1 MKKILIY
8 ILPLCLSLFSCEEFL
23 TNKDKDK
30 VIPNKAQHFKEL
42 VNGELIKGFSSHN
55 FLPLVNT
62 MSDDVTSFYN
72 SSTSE
77 SRDNTFGY
85 FAWQQDAELSRSKSK
100 ISDQNYSMLYKK
112 ILLCNSIEMLMEDVT
127 DDINMCNQVYAEL
140 YFIRAYSYYLLANMY
155 GTPYKDGTAL
165 CVPHNTATGSEQLI
179 YRRATEKVI
188 YDQITS
194 DIEKA
199 IGYFEKTTLSKSI
212 YHPSLEATYILASRV
227 YLVMREYDKV
237 IEYAD
242 KLDYSAIYDL
252 NEHQAPER
260 ETDLDTEYVSFF
272 NKNNKE
278 VVFTFGPNG
287 IGFETSLNLGAG
299 YTASE
304 ELMEKY
310 SNGDLRNDLYIFSG
324 KLQKLPIKLTNRFL
338 GYYGINLRLSEALL
352 NRAEAY
358 FLKNEKE
365 KAANDLNTLR
375 VKRFTPDEYLPL
387 SSGQLTIDE
396 VRDEYRREFC
406 FEGMR
411 WFQLRNIG
419 MPSLTHHFYTSN
431 TEKETYVLEQGD
443 KSYTLE
449 IPRNVLDEN
458 PIIERINR
466 PVRSSK

>member
-30 VIPNKAQHFKEL
+30 VIPNKAQHFSEL
-42 VNGELIKGFSSHN
+42 VNGELIRGFRDQSFITLFN
-55 FLPLVNT
+55 I
-62 MSDDVTSFYN
+62 MSDDMSSFYDKN
-72 SSTSE
+72 TFD
-77 SRDNTFGY
+77 SRDVTFGY
-85 FAWQQDAELSRSKSK
+85 FAWQQDAELSRSKK
-100 ISDQNYSMLYKK
+100 KASDYNYNMLYKK
-112 ILLCNSIEMLMEDVT
+112 ILLCNSIEMLLEDVT
-127 DDINMCNQVYAEL
+127 DDINVRNQVYAEVH
-140 YFIRAYSYYLLANMY
+140 FIRAYSYYVLANMY

-179 YRRATEKVI
+179 YKRATEKVI
-188 YDQITS
+188 YDQIIS

-199 IGYFEKTTLSKSI
+199 IGYFEKITLAKNI
-212 YHPSLEATYILASRV
+212 YRPSLEATYILASRV
-227 YLVMREYDKV
+227 YLVLREYDKV
-237 IEYAD
+237 IEYAN
-242 KLDYSAIYDL
+242 KLDYGAIYNL
-252 NEHQAPER
+252 NEHQAPNS
-260 ETDLDTEYVSFF
+260 ETELEIDYVPFL
-272 NKNNKE
+272 NKKNKE
-278 VVFTFGPNG
+278 VVFTFGQNG
-287 IGFETSLNLGAG
+287 IGFETSTSLGAG

-304 ELMEKY
+304 ELIEKY
-310 SNGDLRNDLYIFSG
+310 SSGDLRDGLYIYSG
-324 KLQKLPIKLTNRFL
+324 KLQKMPIKLTTKFL
-338 GYYGINLRLSEALL
+338 GCYGINLRLSEALL

-375 VKRFTPDEYLPL
+375 EKRFTPDEYRPL

-411 WFQLRNIG
+411 WFQLRNMG
-419 MPSLTHHFYTSN
+419 MPSITHHFYTTK
-431 TEKETYVLEQGD
+431 TERETYVLNQGD

-449 IPRNVLDEN
+449 IPRDVLDAN